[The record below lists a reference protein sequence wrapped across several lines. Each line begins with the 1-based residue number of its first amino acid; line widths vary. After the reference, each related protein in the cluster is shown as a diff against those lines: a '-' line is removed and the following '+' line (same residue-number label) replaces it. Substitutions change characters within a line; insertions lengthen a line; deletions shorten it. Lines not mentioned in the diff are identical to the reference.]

1 MKGMPAPARFSGTGL
16 TVLLLA
22 LAATPVHAGFT
33 GTDVFVP
40 AVARAS
46 GAGGS
51 QFYSTLWITNVSGAT
66 ATFQIQLLRQ
76 GQANPTPLVKDDVLS
91 AGATRRYDDIVQLF
105 GVSGL
110 GAALRVVSDQALF
123 VSSRTYDQPDGAPL
137 KNVKGLFLS
146 GIPAS
151 FAIGAG
157 ETTRL
162 QGITNGPIESFR
174 YNFGMVETAGQAVT
188 VAVALKDED
197 GNVTATQQY
206 LLGAYEARQVNAF
219 SGFTPEVS
227 TKNGV
232 VEASVVGGTG
242 KVILYGTQI
251 AGTGDDPGSNDSAG
265 FEMSFKDSLLA
276 GSGSTSLTGVFAGA
290 GLTGGGSTGNVTL
303 AVGTGAIVN
312 AMLAEG
318 SVTGAKIA
326 DGQVVKS
333 LNGLGDAV
341 TLNAGANITITPSGR
356 TLTIAATGGA
366 GGSGVPSVNGIT
378 GPVTI
383 AGGAGATVAT
393 NGSTITVSASG
404 GGGTGDITAVAAGT
418 GLTGGGLTGDVTLG
432 IANGGVGT
440 TQLADGA
447 VTDAKVGSVAY
458 GKLTGA
464 PTALPPS
471 GPAGGSLAGTYP
483 NPTIASGQV
492 VKSLNSLKDDVT
504 LTAGSNVTITPSGNS
519 LTIAAASGGLT
530 LPFSGSTTGSGAAGY
545 GITVTATGL
554 FAAGFKG
561 VADNN
566 GAGVIGN
573 SATGVGVEGQSST
586 GTGVNGFSNSGT
598 GVYGQCSGG
607 TAVFGYSTGA
617 NGVRGR
623 SDAGGYGV
631 QGTSASGVG
640 VIGSSSSGDG
650 VSGTTA
656 SSTAHGVHGS
666 TSSGTTNAGVFG
678 ESSATDGTGVLGQS
692 DTGTTAAGVWG
703 ISANGFAGYFN
714 GKVHVT
720 GNLSVGGTLSKAAG
734 SFKIDHPLDPAGKY
748 LSHSFVE
755 SPDMMNIY
763 NGNVTTDTN
772 GEATVTLPSYFE
784 ALNRDFRY
792 QLTVIGEFAQAI
804 VGKKVAGNRFV
815 IRTSKPNVEVS
826 WQVTGIRQDAYANAH
841 RIPTEEDKAEAER
854 GTFLHPRLFGE
865 SEEKSVDRAI
875 GRVAGTRPEQP

>member
-1 MKGMPAPARFSGTGL
+1 MKGTPAPARVSRTRL
-16 TVLLLA
+16 TILLLA

-76 GQANPTPLVKDDVLS
+76 GQANPTPLVKSDALP

-174 YNFGMVETAGQAVT
+174 YNFGMVETTGQTVT
-188 VAVALKDED
+188 VAVALKDEN
-197 GNVTATQQY
+197 GNVAGTQQY

-227 TKNGV
+227 TKNGL

-276 GSGSTSLTGVFAGA
+276 GSGTTSLTGVFAGA

-303 AVGTGAIVN
+303 SVGTGAIVN
-312 AMLAEG
+312 AMLADG

-333 LNGLGDAV
+333 LNGLGDVV
-341 TLNAGANITITPSGR
+341 TLNAGANITITPSANA
-356 TLTIAATGGA
+356 LTIAATGGA
-366 GGSGVPSVNGIT
+366 GGNGVPSVNGIT

-383 AGGAGATVAT
+383 AGGTGATVDT
-393 NGSTITVSASG
+393 NGSTITVNASG
-404 GGGTGDITAVAAGT
+404 GGGGDITSVGAGT

-432 IANGGVGT
+432 IATGGVGT
-440 TQLADGA
+440 AQLADGA
-447 VTDAKVGSVAY
+447 VTDLKVTGIAY

-464 PTALPPS
+464 PTALPPN
-471 GPAGGSLAGTYP
+471 GPAGGALAGSYP
-483 NPTIASGQV
+483 NPTVASGQA

-504 LTAGSNVTITPSGNS
+504 LTPGANVTITPSGNS
-519 LTIAAASGGLT
+519 LTIAATSGGLT
-530 LPFSGSTTGSGAAGY
+530 LPYSANVGDTAGNDAFKIVFTTPNGGSAINVVGPLGISAEGSEGSGVFGVGVLDGVHGYSTTGIGVFGSTFSG
-545 GITVTATGL
+545 
-554 FAAGFKG
+554 
-561 VADNN
+561 N
-566 GAGVIGN
+566 
-573 SATGVGVEGQSST
+573 
-586 GTGVNGFSNSGT
+586 
-598 GVYGQCSGG
+598 GVYGASNAGLG
-607 TAVFGYSTGA
+607 VFGASDMSD
-617 NGVRGR
+617 GVRG
-623 SDAGGYGV
+623 
-631 QGTSASGVG
+631 SA
-640 VIGSSSSGDG
+640 SSSS
-650 VSGTTA
+650 A
-656 SSTAHGVHGS
+656 YGVHG
-666 TSSGTTNAGVFG
+666 TVASGTTNAGVFG
-678 ESSATDGTGVLGQS
+678 ESSATDGTGVLGRA
-692 DTGTTAAGVWG
+692 DTGTTAAGIWG

-714 GKVHVT
+714 GKVSVT
-720 GNLSVGGTLSKAAG
+720 GNLSVGGTLSKTAG
-734 SFKIDHPLDPAGKY
+734 SFKIDHPLDPANRY

-763 NGNVTTDTN
+763 NGNVTTDAS
-772 GEATVTLPSYFE
+772 GEATVTLPRYFE

-804 VGKKVAGNRFV
+804 VGEEVKGNRFV
-815 IRTSKPNVEVS
+815 IRTSKPGVKVS
-826 WQVTGIRQDAYANAH
+826 WQVTGIRHDAYADAN
-841 RIPTEEDKAEAER
+841 RIPVEEDKPERER
-854 GTFLHPRLFGE
+854 GSYLHPRLFGATE
-865 SEEKSVDRAI
+865 DQSVDRAI
-875 GRVAGTRPEQP
+875 GRVAATRPEQP